1 MAEKRQKKI
10 GNKKRELNNI
20 WIKSK
25 ETVEGFYLA
34 IPEIFESDPWN
45 VWKSH
50 KKPGDR
56 LTKWLI
62 PNGSCERNIKGNKGT
77 VGAWLHMSASRKKYV
92 STDNAIVNGQNNIFG
107 RP

>member
-10 GNKKRELNNI
+10 GNKKRELNSI

-50 KKPGDR
+50 
-56 LTKWLI
+56 
-62 PNGSCERNIKGNKGT
+62 
-77 VGAWLHMSASRKKYV
+77 
-92 STDNAIVNGQNNIFG
+92 
-107 RP
+107 